1 MASIA
6 SLQYDRGQYQELI
19 LKIQQACNYL
29 DSAADETSQIKP
41 TVDRNY
47 TLNEDS
53 SNVCTISTNV
63 TQEIRDESEFLM
75 NTVLPEVENKISQI
89 DSQIAALEEEERMRQ
104 ASITRWNSSGW
115 WY

>member
-19 LKIQQACNYL
+19 LKIQTVCDYL
-29 DSAADETSQIKP
+29 DTAADETSQIKP
-41 TVDRNY
+41 SMDRNY

-53 SNVCTISTNV
+53 SNVCGISTNV
-63 TQEIRDESEFLM
+63 TQEIRDEKEFLM
-75 NTVLPEVENKISQI
+75 NTVLPEIDNKISQI

-104 ASITRWNSSGW
+104 ASITSWNSSGW

>member
-19 LKIQQACNYL
+19 IQLNSVCNHL

-41 TVDRNY
+41 TMDRNY
-47 TLNEDS
+47 TLNDDVIPAIED
-53 SNVCTISTNV
+53 
-63 TQEIRDESEFLM
+63 
-75 NTVLPEVENKISQI
+75 KISQI
-89 DSQIAALEEEERMRQ
+89 DSQIAALEEEERMRE
-104 ASITRWNSSGW
+104 SGITRWNSSGW

>member
-19 LKIQQACNYL
+19 IQLNSVCNHL

-41 TVDRNY
+41 TMDRNY
-47 TLNEDS
+47 TLNDDS
-53 SNVCTISTNV
+53 SSVCTVSTNI
-63 TQEIRDESEFLM
+63 TKEIRDEKEFLKD
-75 NTVLPEVENKISQI
+75 TVIPAIEDKISQI
-89 DSQIAALEEEERMRQ
+89 DSQIAALEEEERMRE
-104 ASITRWNSSGW
+104 SGITRWNSSGW